1 MKLGLSSLF
10 IRNHLLADSSDD
22 ILAKYRKPSAES
34 SPVKE
39 NGHSKKSS
47 KVLKSD
53 NLNQEANS
61 FTDVKKKLRLV
72 LGNTSEIPYFIKQNP
87 CSMKIKLETILR
99 LEMGKAR
106 KLREWS
112 SAARIAEALRC
123 VQLLDERHCLK
134 LIQSLRADLRL
145 RATYLRYLV
154 SSKQELLFT
163 EMYLNTL
170 QDQIKHDR
178 IQCEFYF
185 ASVCVREFLSEQE
198 PLVMAFCDE
207 FRRLSLADEKCD
219 FLQNFYLRLFEIMN
233 ENKHWQDV
241 LHKRDFLVKV
251 TLERCIMSRV
261 YFNAIY
267 PNGDG
272 DRDRDRV
279 LHEHIGTLSKS
290 LRPEHKDLLIPSAFL
305 RESPW
310 LPAQEALRALDAA
323 RTPRDKLR
331 CVSRCA
337 KCLVDL
343 LGLSGSCAA
352 ADDFT
357 PVLVYVIIKVNPV
370 ALLSTVQ
377 FVNSFNAGQIRG
389 EDEYWWTQ
397 FCSAVE
403 YIKTMDYSD

>member
-1 MKLGLSSLF
+1 MNPKRRKHSSSGSSSNSFENNKVSSTNDNSEQWEPKPWLTSSGSSLNVTLTPTKHQRAVGF
-10 IRNHLLADSSDD
+10 KRKQPLDCQASRLKRGGFFGRLRKGFGYKKRSFRNQKDLRNGDEDFLVKQAIGDSPIRLNNSASVPQTFSGKQPGEGERPLEKIEQSAQKRQSQPGSEFVHRCEEKAALGAGEHFGNSVF
-22 ILAKYRKPSAES
+22 YQAES
-34 SPVKE
+34 LQHEDQARNDSE
-39 NGHSKKSS
+39 AGNG
-47 KVLKSD
+47 
-53 NLNQEANS
+53 Q
-61 FTDVKKKLRLV
+61 
-72 LGNTSEIPYFIKQNP
+72 GSE
-87 CSMKIKLETILR
+87 
-99 LEMGKAR
+99 
-106 KLREWS
+106 LREWS

-272 DRDRDRV
+272 DRDRDR
-279 LHEHIGTLSKS
+279 
-290 LRPEHKDLLIPSAFL
+290 
-305 RESPW
+305 W
-310 LPAQEALRALDAA
+310 
-323 RTPRDKLR
+323 
-331 CVSRCA
+331 
-337 KCLVDL
+337 
-343 LGLSGSCAA
+343 
-352 ADDFT
+352 
-357 PVLVYVIIKVNPV
+357 
-370 ALLSTVQ
+370 
-377 FVNSFNAGQIRG
+377 
-389 EDEYWWTQ
+389 
-397 FCSAVE
+397 
-403 YIKTMDYSD
+403 DYA

>member
-1 MKLGLSSLF
+1 MRLQP
-10 IRNHLLADSSDD
+10 HLNSSDD

-72 LGNTSEIPYFIKQNP
+72 LGNTSEIPGIAAESLQH
-87 CSMKIKLETILR
+87 EDQ
-99 LEMGKAR
+99 AR
-106 KLREWS
+106 NDSEAGNGQGSELREWS

-272 DRDRDRV
+272 HRDRQGFTRTHWDAV
-279 LHEHIGTLSKS
+279 QK
-290 LRPEHKDLLIPSAFL
+290 P
-305 RESPW
+305 
-310 LPAQEALRALDAA
+310 AA
-323 RTPRDKLR
+323 RTQKSADSFGLFARKSLAAGTGSAPRLGRSPNSSRQVALR
-331 CVSRCA
+331 VALRQ
-337 KCLVDL
+337 V
-343 LGLSGSCAA
+343 LGRSPRLSGSCAA
-352 ADDFT
+352 ADNFT
-357 PVLVYVIIKVNPV
+357 AVLVYVIIKVNPV

>member
-1 MKLGLSSLF
+1 
-10 IRNHLLADSSDD
+10 
-22 ILAKYRKPSAES
+22 
-34 SPVKE
+34 
-39 NGHSKKSS
+39 
-47 KVLKSD
+47 
-53 NLNQEANS
+53 
-61 FTDVKKKLRLV
+61 
-72 LGNTSEIPYFIKQNP
+72 
-87 CSMKIKLETILR
+87 
-99 LEMGKAR
+99 
-106 KLREWS
+106 
-112 SAARIAEALRC
+112 
-123 VQLLDERHCLK
+123 
-134 LIQSLRADLRL
+134 
-145 RATYLRYLV
+145 
-154 SSKQELLFT
+154 
-163 EMYLNTL
+163 MYLNTL

-272 DRDRDRV
+272 DRDRD
-279 LHEHIGTLSKS
+279 
-290 LRPEHKDLLIPSAFL
+290 
-305 RESPW
+305 
-310 LPAQEALRALDAA
+310 
-323 RTPRDKLR
+323 
-331 CVSRCA
+331 
-337 KCLVDL
+337 
-343 LGLSGSCAA
+343 
-352 ADDFT
+352 
-357 PVLVYVIIKVNPV
+357 
-370 ALLSTVQ
+370 
-377 FVNSFNAGQIRG
+377 SFNAGQIRG

>member
-1 MKLGLSSLF
+1 SSGSSSNSFENNKVSSTNDNSEQWEPKPWLTSSGSSLNVTLTPTKHQRAVGF
-10 IRNHLLADSSDD
+10 KRKQPLDCQASRLKRGGFFGRLRKGFGYKKRSFRNQKDLRNGDEDFLVKQAIGDSPIRLNNSASDSSDD

-72 LGNTSEIPYFIKQNP
+72 LGNTSEIPYFIKHEDQ
-87 CSMKIKLETILR
+87 
-99 LEMGKAR
+99 AR
-106 KLREWS
+106 NDSEAGNGQGSELREWS

-272 DRDRDRV
+272 DRDRD
-279 LHEHIGTLSKS
+279 
-290 LRPEHKDLLIPSAFL
+290 
-305 RESPW
+305 
-310 LPAQEALRALDAA
+310 
-323 RTPRDKLR
+323 
-331 CVSRCA
+331 
-337 KCLVDL
+337 
-343 LGLSGSCAA
+343 
-352 ADDFT
+352 
-357 PVLVYVIIKVNPV
+357 
-370 ALLSTVQ
+370 
-377 FVNSFNAGQIRG
+377 
-389 EDEYWWTQ
+389 
-397 FCSAVE
+397 
-403 YIKTMDYSD
+403 